1 MKEIELLS
9 LIPYGRENAV
19 SRHELQRLTGM
30 NDRAVRYEV
39 KRLLRAGT
47 PILSSCKHGGYWKS
61 DDPHEIKECIKEFE
75 NKGNAM
81 HENAEIL
88 RQILKTEVRR

>member
-30 NDRAVRYEV
+30 NDRAVRLEI
-39 KRLLRAGT
+39 KRLLRTGE
-47 PILSSCKHGGYWKS
+47 PILSSCKHSGYWRS
-61 DDPHEIKECIKEFE
+61 ENVAEWKEFINE
-75 NKGNAM
+75 SKSRAESEYKNIEAM
-81 HENAEIL
+81 EKKLSAL
-88 RQILKTEVRR
+88 C